1 LRRIKSHLTDL
12 ARHASQVSPI
22 ACVDHALVQGFPL
35 TSEPKGH
42 PAMPITALYASLLV
56 PLFILLSVRVIRWRR
71 EAKVAVGDGGDVT
84 LLRRMRVHANFAE
97 YVPFA
102 VLMLALAES
111 LQAPALLLH
120 LCGASLLAGRLSHAY
135 GVSQQPENLRFRVT
149 GMAVTFTVLGVL
161 AATCL
166 LRLALR

>member
-1 LRRIKSHLTDL
+1 MQGVPTKPQLK
-12 ARHASQVSPI
+12 
-22 ACVDHALVQGFPL
+22 DHP
-35 TSEPKGH
+35 T
-42 PAMPITALYASLLV
+42 MPITALYASLLV

-71 EAKVAVGDGGDVT
+71 EAKVAVGDGGDAV

-97 YVPFA
+97 YVPLTL
-102 VLMLALAES
+102 LMLALAES

-120 LCGASLLAGRLSHAY
+120 LCGASLVAGRLSHAY
-135 GVSQQPENLRFRVT
+135 GVSRQPENFRFRVT